1 MDKINEKRKLMI
13 KNYEE
18 IAKEAKLKRQK
29 EHEIYLE
36 EMKNLDNQIKEKEK
50 NAKLEIE
57 KIKRDNKEIIR
68 KAQENSR
75 LEIEKFSK
83 ELELKYKEK
92 INENTNGI
100 NAIVNNEYQVFVNRI
115 FNGN

>member
-83 ELELKYKEK
+83 ELELKYQEK
-92 INENTNGI
+92 INENIDKI
-100 NAIVNNEYQVFVNRI
+100 NAIMKEYQEFVNRL
-115 FNGN
+115 FGGN

>member
-29 EHEIYLE
+29 EHDIYLE

-50 NAKLEIE
+50 KAKLETE
-57 KIKRDNKEIIR
+57 KIKRDNKKIIR
-68 KAQENSR
+68 KAQKQKN
-75 LEIEKFSK
+75 LAK
-83 ELELKYKEK
+83 
-92 INENTNGI
+92 NWN
-100 NAIVNNEYQVFVNRI
+100 
-115 FNGN
+115 